1 MGSAELMEGNAEKAY
16 ASVSDAVAMNPP
28 SKIIYGFNGTKGSIE
43 IMMAKY
49 SDAVKSL
56 SSSMDNAD
64 NLFNKGLAQVLA
76 KDYQNAL
83 VTFNE
88 LADKDSDYAMAGY
101 GAAIANARLGKTD
114 AAVGSISKAVSA
126 DPELKSKIASDLE
139 FNAMM
144 SDSKFIDAVK

>member
-1 MGSAELMEGNAEKAY
+1 
-16 ASVSDAVAMNPP
+16 
-28 SKIIYGFNGTKGSIE
+28 
-43 IMMAKY
+43 MMAKY
-49 SDAVKSL
+49 SDAVKTL
-56 SSSMDNAD
+56 SSAADNSD

-88 LADKDSDYAMAGY
+88 LSDKDGDYAMAAY
-101 GAAIANARLGKTD
+101 GAAIANARLGKAD
-114 AAVGSISKAVSA
+114 AAIGSISDAVET
-126 DPELKSKIASDLE
+126 DPSLKSAIASDLE

>member
-1 MGSAELMEGNAEKAY
+1 
-16 ASVSDAVAMNPP
+16 
-28 SKIIYGFNGTKGSIE
+28 
-43 IMMAKY
+43 
-49 SDAVKSL
+49 
-56 SSSMDNAD
+56 
-64 NLFNKGLAQVLA
+64 
-76 KDYQNAL
+76 L